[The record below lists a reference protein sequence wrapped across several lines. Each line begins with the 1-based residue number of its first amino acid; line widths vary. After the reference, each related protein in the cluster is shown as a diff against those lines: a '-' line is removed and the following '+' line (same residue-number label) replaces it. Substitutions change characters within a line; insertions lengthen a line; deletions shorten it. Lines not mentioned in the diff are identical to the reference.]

1 MKQARSQQAGNNSP
15 ARIAILGGSSPF
27 TVGLIDAL
35 VDAIRRLPPCQL
47 VLHGRNVNNLRC
59 VTEYAKH
66 AMDRYGW
73 LVGCTPDLDGAI
85 AGSQIVIH
93 QIRYGGL
100 EGRERDELIAAECEC
115 PADETLG
122 PGALHAMLRTQS
134 AARSVAAKLGNTC
147 PDAWVLNLTNPL
159 SLVTALMLETGL
171 NRCLGLCELPF
182 STALKAAET
191 LAIPFSE
198 LSWDY
203 VGLNHRGFVVGL
215 KYAGRDLVDEL
226 ANRLGSCTIG
236 GVTGEEIAELGALP
250 TKYFP
255 IISGRRCPSGGRA
268 AFVSSLRE
276 QIAKELCQD
285 QETTP
290 PSLRERG
297 LDWYPMAVVPMIV
310 GLLSLEQEKRAVNVL
325 RDDGIVEE
333 RLAWVSAGQLEL
345 TPVPAA
351 GAKVSH
357 WLSIYRAHE
366 QALYECVQL
375 PSLASIKRALDYD
388 PAVPPARVPRAAGII
403 WESYQKVCTAE
414 LAVK

>member
-1 MKQARSQQAGNNSP
+1 MKEARSQQAGNNWQP
-15 ARIAILGGSSPF
+15 ARIAVLGGSNPF

-35 VDAIRRLPPCQL
+35 VDAISRLPPCQL
-47 VLHGRNVNNLRC
+47 VLHGRNVNNLKC
-59 VTEYAKH
+59 VTEYAKY
-66 AMDRYGW
+66 ALDSYGW
-73 LVGCTPDLDGAI
+73 VVGCTHDLDGAI
-85 AGSQIVIH
+85 AGSRIVIH

-100 EGRERDELIAAECEC
+100 EGRERDELIAVECEC

-122 PGALHAMLRTQS
+122 PGALHGMLCTQS
-134 AARSVAAKLGNTC
+134 AVRSVAAKLRNTC

-159 SLVTALMLETGL
+159 SLVTAIMLETGV

-182 STALKAAET
+182 TTALKAAET

-215 KYAGRDLVDEL
+215 RYAGRDLIDKL
-226 ANRLGSCTIG
+226 ANRLGSGTIG
-236 GVTGEEIAELGALP
+236 GVMGAEIAELGALP

-255 IISGRRCPSGGRA
+255 IISGRHCPSAGRA

-276 QIAKELCQD
+276 QIAKELFED
-285 QETTP
+285 RETTP

-297 LDWYPMAVVPMIV
+297 LEWYQMAVVPIIV
-310 GLLSLEQEKRAVNVL
+310 GLLSAEPEKRVVNVL

-333 RLAWVSAGQLEL
+333 RLAWVSAGQLQL

-351 GAKVSH
+351 GAKVTR

-366 QALYECVQL
+366 QALRECVQL

-388 PAVPPARVPRAAGII
+388 PAVPPTRVPRAAGII
-403 WESYQKVCTAE
+403 WESYQRSARRSSQ
-414 LAVK
+414 